1 MTNNT
6 TATTNNNITTTV
18 PVHHV
23 FGINVYRNL
32 GGFGEVLCTFNFRS
46 AATEDG
52 LVKAISK
59 LLKRHDIILDKNNDI
74 INDDGKF
81 VYSIAVYEI
90 ESMLFGLDEHTIQIR
105 NLKVL
110 ADTVSEIDFD
120 EIEIDKV
127 RRKLTSIS
135 DVLKRTEEYYAK

>member
-74 INDDGKF
+74 INDGKF

-90 ESMLFGLDEHTIQIR
+90 ESMFFGLDEHTIQIN
-105 NLKVL
+105 NLEIL
-110 ADTVSEIDFD
+110 ADTIREIDFD

-127 RRKLTSIS
+127 RKNLTTIK
-135 DVLKRTEEYYAK
+135 DVLNRLEEYYAK

>member
-6 TATTNNNITTTV
+6 ISV

-46 AATEDG
+46 AATEEG

-90 ESMLFGLDEHTIQIR
+90 ESMFFGLDEHTIQIQ
-105 NLKVL
+105 NLKTL
-110 ADTVSEIDFD
+110 ADTVSKIDFD
-120 EIEIDKV
+120 EIQIDKV

>member
-6 TATTNNNITTTV
+6 TATTV
-18 PVHHV
+18 PVHHTNV

-59 LLKRHDIILDKNNDI
+59 LLRKKYDIILNKNNDI
-74 INDDGKF
+74 VNDGKF
-81 VYSIAVYEI
+81 VYGIAVYEI
-90 ESMLFGLDEHTIQIR
+90 ENMFSYLGEHTIQIR

-110 ADTVSEIDFD
+110 ADTISEIDFD
-120 EIEIDKV
+120 EIEIGKV
-127 RRKLTSIS
+127 RKNLTTIS

>member
-1 MTNNT
+1 MTNN
-6 TATTNNNITTTV
+6 ITSV
-18 PVHHV
+18 PVHHTNVNV
-23 FGINVYRNL
+23 FGINVYRKL
-32 GGFGEVLCTFNFRS
+32 GGFGEILCTFNFRS

-90 ESMLFGLDEHTIQIR
+90 ESMFFGLDEHTIQIR

-110 ADTVSEIDFD
+110 ADTISEIDFD
-120 EIEIDKV
+120 EIEIGKV
-127 RRKLTSIS
+127 RKNLTTIS

>member
-1 MTNNT
+1 MTNN
-6 TATTNNNITTTV
+6 ITSV
-18 PVHHV
+18 PVHHTNVNV
-23 FGINVYRNL
+23 FGINVYRKL
-32 GGFGEVLCTFNFRS
+32 GGFGEILCTFNFRS

-59 LLKRHDIILDKNNDI
+59 LLRKKYDIILNENNDI
-74 INDDGKF
+74 INDGKF
-81 VYSIAVYEI
+81 VYSYAVYEI
-90 ESMLFGLDEHTIQIR
+90 ENMFSYLGEHTIQIR

-110 ADTVSEIDFD
+110 TDTISEIDLD

-127 RRKLTSIS
+127 RKNLTTIA